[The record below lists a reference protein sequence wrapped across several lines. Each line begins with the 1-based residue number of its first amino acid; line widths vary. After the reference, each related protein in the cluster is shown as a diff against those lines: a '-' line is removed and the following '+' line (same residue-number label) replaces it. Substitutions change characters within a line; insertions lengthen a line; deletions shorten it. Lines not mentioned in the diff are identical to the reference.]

1 MSSVIWFVE
10 VYFPGSLRVTTAVT
24 PGGLGICESFV
35 NFNVM
40 ITHLIER
47 PETGVRDKEDIGTIN
62 AGIGIR
68 SCPLRY
74 PVTKP

>member
-1 MSSVIWFVE
+1 M
-10 VYFPGSLRVTTAVT
+10 
-24 PGGLGICESFV
+24 